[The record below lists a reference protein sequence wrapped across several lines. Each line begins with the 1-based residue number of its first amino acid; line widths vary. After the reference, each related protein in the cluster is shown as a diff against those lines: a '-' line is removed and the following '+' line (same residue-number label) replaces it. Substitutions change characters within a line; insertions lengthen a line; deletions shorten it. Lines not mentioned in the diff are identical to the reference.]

1 MRKLFA
7 SAESRAKQMYI
18 WQAAFEHLIALLVS
32 GSFFATLT
40 KELGFSDSV
49 TGILSSVISLGCL
62 FQLLSLLI
70 RCRRTKKMVIAMSI
84 ANQLLFAALYAVPF
98 LCKDSAA
105 KAVAFIGIILLAYL
119 LYNIAHP
126 KKIAW
131 LMSFVEDSSRGIFTA
146 NKEIISLLCGM
157 AFSFL
162 MGNLMDHYAG
172 RGDTKVV
179 LLLSAGVILLISI
192 LHTATMLFVPQ
203 RDVSVTEPQN
213 IRDSVAG
220 VARSKK
226 VLTVAAVF
234 ILYKVAHHIAT
245 PFYGSYQIN
254 ELGFSLV
261 YTAFLSTV
269 GSIARILFSRMWG
282 KYADRHSFAQAMEKC
297 LGVLILAYLCI
308 VFTTPQTGKV
318 TFLLYCIL
326 NGIAMGGINN
336 AMINLVF
343 DNTPPK
349 KRSDALAICQ
359 SAAGLFGFL
368 TTLAVSPVVAHI
380 QQNNNQ
386 LFGKTVYA
394 QQLLSL
400 IATALAVMTVIFIR
414 TMLKQS
420 RKDA

>member
-1 MRKLFA
+1 MKKTFT

-32 GSFFATLT
+32 GSFLATLT
-40 KELGFSDSV
+40 KELGFSDSI

-70 RCRRTKKMVIAMSI
+70 RCRRTKKMVIAMSV

-98 LCKDSAA
+98 LCKDTST
-105 KAVAFIGIILLAYL
+105 KAVVFIGFIILAYL

-126 KKIAW
+126 PKIAW
-131 LMSFVEDSSRGIFTA
+131 LMSFVEDSKRGIFTA

-157 AFSFL
+157 VFSFL
-162 MGNLMDHYAG
+162 MGNLVDHYTG
-172 RGDTKVV
+172 KGDTKTA
-179 LLLSAGVILLISI
+179 LLLSAVVILLMAV

-203 RDVSVTEPQN
+203 GDVEIAERQR

-220 VARSKK
+220 VVRNKK
-226 VLTVAAVF
+226 VLAIAAVF
-234 ILYKVAHHIAT
+234 ILYKIAYHIAT

-261 YTAFLSTV
+261 YVAFLSTV
-269 GSIARILFSRMWG
+269 GSISRILFSRMWG
-282 KYADRHSFAQAMEKC
+282 KYADKHSFARAMEKC
-297 LGVLILAYLCI
+297 LGILILSYLCI
-308 VFTTPQTGKV
+308 VFATPKTGKAA
-318 TFLLYCIL
+318 FLLYYIL

-343 DNTPPK
+343 DNAPPK
-349 KRSDALAICQ
+349 TRSDALAICQ
-359 SAAGLFGFL
+359 ASAGLFGFL
-368 TTLAVSPVVAHI
+368 TTLAVSPMVAHI

-386 LFGKTVYA
+386 LFGFPAYA

-400 IATALAVMTVIFIR
+400 IGAGMAVMTMIFIR
-414 TMLKQS
+414 VMLKQN